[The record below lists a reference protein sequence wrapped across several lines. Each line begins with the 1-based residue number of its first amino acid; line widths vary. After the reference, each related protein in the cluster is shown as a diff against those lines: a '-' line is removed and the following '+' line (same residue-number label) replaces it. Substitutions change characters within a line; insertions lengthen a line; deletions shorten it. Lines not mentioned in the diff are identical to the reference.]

1 MKKILGA
8 SASLALLALLKPA
21 ASHAQDFFRDLGT
34 SRSSGGYGPVTPS
47 EYSYQ
52 DASPSGLRDLQP
64 GQELALPDEM
74 EEADRYNFAIG
85 NFRFGMAV
93 GVGIEW
99 NDNIRLS
106 ESNRES
112 DFIFRPIL
120 NLEANWKMSDLNT
133 LRFNVGVS
141 YAKYFDHSDL
151 DTDGVLIS
159 PTSELAFSFY
169 VSNVKFTI
177 RDRFSYQED
186 NYDVPQFSGG
196 ENGGALYGRYENQI
210 GLQLDAQLSQEIN
223 LAAGYDHY
231 NLWANGNDFE
241 LQDRVI
247 DTVFVTPG
255 YQLSPGIKIGLNA
268 SYSWIN
274 FDSSERSDGTN
285 LLVGPY
291 IEWQITEYTNLYLE
305 GGYQMM
311 TFDGSSDFNNDAIDQ
326 LDLSDE
332 DADSVRRILRDN
344 EDSDNF
350 YIKFEINNRP
360 NDVFRHRLS
369 YSHTTEIGF
378 SSDFYDLDHVEY
390 NAEWKP
396 IAHTEI
402 GPTLFYEHYTSSGS
416 LAEEADRFGAALGL
430 RYHFSNSLTLG
441 LDYRYIWKN
450 SNLEGA
456 DYYQNVIFASLYYKF

>member
-8 SASLALLALLKPA
+8 SASLALLALLKPT

-106 ESNRES
+106 QDNRES

-120 NLEANWKMSDLNT
+120 NLEASWKMSDLNT
-133 LRFNVGVS
+133 LRFNIGLS
-141 YAKYFDHSDL
+141 YAKYFEHSDL
-151 DTDGVLIS
+151 DTNGVLIS
-159 PTSELAFSFY
+159 PTSELAFTFY

-186 NYDVPQFSGG
+186 DYDVPQFSGG
-196 ENGGALYGRYENQI
+196 RNGALYGRYENQAGI
-210 GLQLDAQLSQEIN
+210 QADMQLSQTLN
-223 LAAGYDHY
+223 LAVGYDHY
-231 NLWANGNDFE
+231 NLWANGDDFQ
-241 LQDRVI
+241 LQDRAI

-268 SYSWIN
+268 SFSWIN

-311 TFDGSSDFNNDAIDQ
+311 TFDGGSDFNNDAIDQ
-326 LDLSDE
+326 LNLSDE
-332 DADSVRRILRDN
+332 DADSVRQILRDN

-378 SSDFYDLDHVEY
+378 SSDYYELDHVEY
-390 NAEWKP
+390 NAEWKA
-396 IAHTEI
+396 IAHTEF

-416 LAEEADRFGAALGL
+416 LSEEADRFGAALGV

>member
-1 MKKILGA
+1 MKKHFGA
-8 SASLALLALLKPA
+8 SVLLALLALYKPA
-21 ASHAQDFFRDLGT
+21 TSKGQDFFRDLGT

-64 GQELALPDEM
+64 GQDLALPDEL

-106 ESNRES
+106 QNNRES

-169 VSNVKFTI
+169 VSNVKFTL
-177 RDRFSYQED
+177 RDRLSYQED
-186 NYDVPQFSGG
+186 SYDVPQFQGG
-196 ENGGALYGRYENQI
+196 PVYGRWENQAGI
-210 GLQLDAQLSQEIN
+210 EMDAQLSQTFDISV
-223 LAAGYDHY
+223 GYDHY
-231 NLWANGNDFE
+231 NLWTQGNDFE

-255 YQLSPGIKIGLNA
+255 YQLSPGVKIGVNA
-268 SYSWIN
+268 SMSW
-274 FDSSERSDGTN
+274 FDFDASERADGTN

-311 TFDGSSDFNNDAIDQ
+311 NFDGGSDFANDAIDQ
-326 LDLSDE
+326 LNLSSE
-332 DADSVRRILRDN
+332 DADSVRQILRDD
-344 EDSDNF
+344 EDSGNF

-369 YSHTTEIGF
+369 YSHTAELGF
-378 SSDFYDLDHVEY
+378 SSDFYELDHVEY
-390 NAEWKP
+390 NADWKP

-402 GPTLFYEHYTSSGS
+402 GPSLFYEHYTSSGRLS
-416 LAEEADRFGAALGL
+416 EEADRIGAALGV

-441 LDYRYIWKN
+441 LDYRFIWKD